1 MNGAGN
7 DFVVLNNMDGSID
20 PKEYGYLAKTLCHR
34 HLSVGADGL
43 MVVEKPTMGG
53 DYRMAFYNSDGSMG
67 EMCGNGARCIS
78 RYGYENGLAGEVQ
91 RIETTAGLVVG
102 HRLDARHYRVRLND
116 PCNLRFDLPL
126 EVEGVVYSVSYVEL
140 GNPGIPHAVVPVENL
155 KDYDEA
161 ALFSLGRALRYHPA
175 FPKGANVNFY
185 EIIGENHLYERTY
198 ERGVEDFTYACG
210 TGTGS
215 VVTVL
220 TLKEQVSGHGVAV
233 DMAGGRLTIDV
244 EREGE
249 TITDLYL
256 TGPTN
261 IVCKGE
267 ITDEEL

>member
-1 MNGAGN
+1 MTGLHMSGAGN
-7 DFVVLNNMDGSID
+7 DFVVID
-20 PKEYGYLAKTLCHR
+20 TRGQDHDLAALAIKACEST
-34 HLSVGADGL
+34 GADGFL
-43 MVVEKPTMGG
+43 ALDSSPIA
-53 DYRMAFYNSDGSMG
+53 DFRLHFYNSDGLRG
-67 EMCGNGARCIS
+67 EMCGNGARCIC
-78 RYGYENGLAGEVQ
+78 RYAYENGLVGEEMTIQ
-91 RIETTAGLVVG
+91 TDAGLVHG
-102 HRLDARHYRVRLND
+102 LRLPDGTYRVRLNN
-116 PCNLRFDLPL
+116 PSVL
-126 EVEGVVYSVSYVEL
+126 EENYLGKAAYVEL
-140 GNPGIPHAVVPVENL
+140 GNPGIPHAVVPVVNL
-155 KDYDEA
+155 KAYDEA

-185 EIIGENHLYERTY
+185 EIIGEDHLYERTY

-220 TLKEQVSGHGVAV
+220 TLKGQVSGHCVAV

-244 EREGE
+244 ERDGE